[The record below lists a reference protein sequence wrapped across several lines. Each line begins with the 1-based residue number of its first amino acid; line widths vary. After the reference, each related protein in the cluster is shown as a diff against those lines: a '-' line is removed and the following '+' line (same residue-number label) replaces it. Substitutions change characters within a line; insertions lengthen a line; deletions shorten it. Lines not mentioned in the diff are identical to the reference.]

1 MMSVSKDND
10 RKHEMLGLGPMLG
23 IYARSFMTATRT
35 GTEQVRDVPPE
46 RHERKK
52 RWLPRGHWFVQST
65 RDIDPNKL

>member
-1 MMSVSKDND
+1 
-10 RKHEMLGLGPMLG
+10 MLG

-35 GTEQVRDVPPE
+35 GTEQVRDVTPD
-46 RHERKK
+46 RHDRKK